1 MRSNEHDLSEHSVP
15 LPHTSIV
22 QNRLEYSTLQDQQ
35 SCPSEFDT
43 YILVSK
49 QYGIGNAKS
58 FVIIF
63 ENGSF
68 VTPFLMLWDN
78 SGLVVTMSRSEG
90 KASEP

>member
-1 MRSNEHDLSEHSVP
+1 MIYLNIQFHYL
-15 LPHTSIV
+15 
-22 QNRLEYSTLQDQQ
+22 TLQLFRIGSNTVPCNISNLVRQN
-35 SCPSEFDT
+35 SIPIFDT

-78 SGLVVTMSRSEG
+78 SDLVVTMSRSEG